1 MGKEATTL
9 REAMVAEALG
19 ELGDLL
25 SRLEKVNETLPDA
38 TEKAISKIKTAMEL
52 ASGNLTASGDKIIRE
67 FDEKIKHSLESIRQA
82 SKDTQSA
89 ASVVD
94 RSAHRFAI
102 FSAVIG
108 FTSGIL
114 GGVLAALAF
123 SNYFFR

>member
-1 MGKEATTL
+1 MGKEPTTL

-25 SRLEKVNETLPDA
+25 SRLEKVNETLPDS
-38 TEKAISKIKTAMEL
+38 TEKSISKIRAALEL
-52 ASGNLTASGDKIIRE
+52 ASGNLTASGDKITKE
-67 FDEKIKHSLESIRQA
+67 FDAKLKESLENIRQV
-82 SKDTQSA
+82 SKDTQNA
-89 ASVVD
+89 TRVVD